1 MRPPFPAAPKPP
13 PPGQVAHQSIA
24 ASMPWF
30 PVRARAFSLGAE
42 TRRVAPTSHG
52 DSQAGP
58 ARGPPP
64 RAEGRLPYARPL
76 GKPISIRLSRAV
88 SSAMAPAAASA
99 GTCGDEKEGGE
110 GQPGTTPPATPP
122 SRRSLTHRVGDPE
135 AGVGGDTDGGE
146 LRGSGSAPSVWVT
159 WERVDGCREGQTSLA

>member
-1 MRPPFPAAPKPP
+1 MVTVRP
-13 PPGQVAHQSIA
+13 
-24 ASMPWF
+24 
-30 PVRARAFSLGAE
+30 
-42 TRRVAPTSHG
+42 
-52 DSQAGP
+52 GP

-64 RAEGRLPYARPL
+64 RAEGKLPYARPL
-76 GKPISIRLSRAV
+76 GKPISMRLSKAV

-122 SRRSLTHRVGDPE
+122 SRRPRTHRVGDPE
-135 AGVGGDTDGGE
+135 AGVGDTDGGE

-159 WERVDGCREGQTSLA
+159 WGRVDGCREGQTSPAWWAEPSANGRNPASEERWSA